1 MKKSIRYVVNIM
13 STKTIVADRKTRTI
27 VGLESLTIRP
37 PTSGGYNGNLGSG
50 PAKWEVEA
58 DGTLVK
64 AHRSGGGRG
73 RSLDTTWR
81 AQEMTEDF
89 VVVDTRGKELVS
101 GKAGDYLVIS
111 ETGKYNYGMNGG
123 TPRRG
128 WYNSGPKFEVV
139 KKGDEEFAKFVALK
153 AVAREALRS

>member
-1 MKKSIRYVVNIM
+1 MNRKNIRMVSHGYHYFFV
-13 STKTIVADRKTRTI
+13 
-27 VGLESLTIRP
+27 RP
-37 PTSGGYNGNLGSG
+37 GRSGN
-50 PAKWEVEA
+50 V
-58 DGTLVK
+58 
-64 AHRSGGGRG
+64 HRSGGGRG

-111 ETGKYNYGMNGG
+111 EMGKYNYGMNGG

-128 WYNSGPKFEVV
+128 WYNSGLKFEVV

-153 AVAREALRS
+153 AVARKALRS